1 MMVRAVFRSMIL
13 SASAIALT
21 AALSPAYASDGSTL
35 QIIVSKQTQSLTVYD
50 GDKALVSSRV
60 STGKDGHATPSGIFA
75 IIQKTKYH
83 ESNLYSN
90 APMPWMQRI
99 TWSGVALHESNSV
112 PNRPA
117 SHGCVRLPGQFA
129 RELYG
134 MTRLGAHVIITDA
147 PVAPRAIEHPTL
159 FSPQPAADGPQLMS
173 DARLRG
179 TAGVGNVQPIEVAM
193 VELPRAKPQ
202 AATTE
207 PPLSILVTLRG
218 QTETI
223 HDAQLLLQDMGF
235 DTGGSDGYTG
245 PLTRAAIQGF
255 KRWKGMALKG
265 PLVTPDFLARLY
277 ESAGKP
283 MPPAGQIYVR
293 QSFKAV
299 FDAPV
304 VIDQPEKP
312 LGTHFFTASLNS
324 SDTKAHWQVTSLEP
338 AQSSSTE
345 KSASGSIV
353 TVGVKQASGADD
365 LTAVLDR
372 IHIPDDIRERIETK
386 MASGTALTV
395 TDRGLSPDTIDGT
408 DFITML
414 PNRS

>member
-13 SASAIALT
+13 SASALALT
-21 AALSPAYASDGSTL
+21 AALSPANASDGSTL

-60 STGKDGHATPSGIFA
+60 STGKYGHATPSGVFA

-147 PVAPRAIEHPTL
+147 PVAPRRIEHPAL
-159 FSPQPAADGPQLMS
+159 FSPHPAADVPQVLS

-179 TAGVGNVQPIEVAM
+179 AGSAAGPQPVEVAM

-202 AATTE
+202 AIASE

-218 QTETI
+218 ERETI

-304 VIDQPEKP
+304 VIDKPEKP
-312 LGTHFFTASLNS
+312 LGTHFFTASLAS
-324 SDTKAHWQVTSLEP
+324 SEAKAHWQVTSLESAPSNP
-338 AQSSSTE
+338 ANTP
-345 KSASGSIV
+345 ASGSIV
-353 TVGVKQASGADD
+353 TIGGKQASAEDG

-386 MASGTALTV
+386 MASGTALTI